1 MKFKLKKIQRGFIEN
16 LNRLILF
23 VLTSCSMLCAL
34 AQKDTII
41 KGNFDFFISISVED
55 TVPCSCSQ
63 LVHEEN
69 VPANLLLI
77 KVDSVYG
84 IFNKGIYL
92 NDLEIYKVKYIL
104 MPKDIPINRSQNF
117 IITGDQYQKEY
128 FVFYV
133 KTNNPNMVFVQENED
148 FKDNYG
154 LIFMVKHPFYRRIQY
169 AIFRTPEYKRTHWK
183 KVNKKN
189 DPILKCMKKY
199 EKNQKDNVSF

>member
-1 MKFKLKKIQRGFIEN
+1 MQYINKYFL
-16 LNRLILF
+16 LIIISF
-23 VLTSCSMLCAL
+23 AFSNAL
-34 AQKDTII
+34 AQRDTII
-41 KGNFDFFISISVED
+41 KGNFDFYISISIED

-63 LVHEEN
+63 FVHEEN

-92 NDLEIYKVKYIL
+92 NDQDIYKIKYIL
-104 MPKDIPINRSQNF
+104 IPKEISISKGHNY

-128 FVFYV
+128 FIYNV
-133 KTNNPNMVFVQENED
+133 KIKNPNTVFIQENED

-154 LIFMVKHPFYRRIQY
+154 LVFMVKHPFYRRIQY
-169 AIFRTPEYKRTHWK
+169 AFFRTPEYKRTHWK

-189 DPILKCMKKY
+189 DLILKCIKKY
-199 EKNQKDNVSF
+199 EKKSKR